1 MNKVQKVIL
10 GSLISATLF
19 SSADA
24 CTRVI
29 YEGANDRFITARS
42 MDWKEDI
49 PTALWVFP
57 REMKKDGGID
67 KNSIKWSSKYGS
79 VVTAGYDAA
88 TDDGI
93 NEKGLVANIL
103 YLAEADYGSSNNPTI
118 SIGAITQ
125 YMLDNYA
132 TVSEAV
138 KGLKE
143 QPLQIIAPLLPGGVK
158 AALHLSISDASGDS
172 AIFEFIK
179 GKVVVH
185 HSKEY
190 KTMTNSPAF
199 DDQLA
204 INSYWEKISG
214 IAMLPGTNKASDRFA
229 RASFYTNS
237 IPKAKTQKEAV
248 ATAFSIIRNA
258 SVPIGITSPGE
269 PNIASTL
276 WRTVS
281 DQKALK
287 YYFDS
292 ATSPSVFWVDLQKVN
307 LKKGAPVKKLDLKNY
322 PDYSGEVSSK
332 FINAKPF
339 KWMK

>member
-1 MNKVQKVIL
+1 MNKMQKISL
-10 GSLISATLF
+10 GLLLSLSIF

-29 YEGANDRFITARS
+29 YEGVDERFITARS

-49 PTALWVFP
+49 PSALWVFP
-57 REMKKDGGID
+57 KGMKKDGGID
-67 KNSIKWSSKYGS
+67 KNSMKWTSKYGS
-79 VVTAGYDAA
+79 VTMSGYNAA
-88 TDDGI
+88 IDDGM
-93 NEKGLVANIL
+93 NEKGLVANLL
-103 YLAEADYGSSNNPTI
+103 YLAESDYGSSKNPTI

-125 YMLDNYA
+125 YVLDNYA

-138 KGLKE
+138 QGMKKN
-143 QPLQIIAPLLPGGVK
+143 PLQIVAPLLPGGEK
-158 AALHLSISDASGDS
+158 AALHLAISDASGDS

-179 GKVVVH
+179 GKLVVH
-185 HSKEY
+185 HSKDY

-199 DDQLA
+199 DQQLA
-204 INSYWEKISG
+204 IDTYWKKIDG
-214 IAMLPGTNKASDRFA
+214 MAMLPGTNKASDRFA
-229 RASFYTNS
+229 RASFYTNT
-237 IPKAKTQKEAV
+237 IPKAVTKKEAI

-276 WRTVS
+276 WRSVS
-281 DQKALK
+281 DQKDLT

-292 ATSPSVFWVDLQKVN
+292 ATAPSVFWVDIKKLN
-307 LKKGAPVKKLDLKNY
+307 LKQNADIKKLDLKNY

-332 FINAKPF
+332 FTKATPF